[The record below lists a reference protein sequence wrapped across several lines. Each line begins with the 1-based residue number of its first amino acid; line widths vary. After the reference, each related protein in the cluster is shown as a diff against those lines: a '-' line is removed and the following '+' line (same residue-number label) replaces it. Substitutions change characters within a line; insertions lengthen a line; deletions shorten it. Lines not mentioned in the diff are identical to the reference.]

1 MPIYEITIPGSGI
14 YKIDSPKELTDS
26 QAYQAA
32 LEQSTPRSTME
43 QIKHVAGV
51 AGRGMAPV
59 AAGAAIGA
67 PFGPVGMLA
76 GSLTL
81 PLAELGTQ
89 AANLALPK
97 QYQIPSPAGAVE
109 NLLTKLGLPQAETMP
124 ERMLQAA
131 SGATGGAISQV
142 RGATELAKT
151 GTTEL
156 GRKIAEQFAAA
167 PGRQIIAAGPSAA
180 VAQGVGEETGNPIY
194 GAGAGMATGAVLGT
208 GARGRVG
215 PTAEELA
222 IRASQSYEKAGQS
235 GIEFN
240 NKAFRTS
247 MSGIVGDL
255 RQEGYSPTAYP
266 KIQAIA
272 KELTNGRPK
281 DFIELQALRKIIQGA
296 QASQD
301 GTERALATS
310 LKDKFDEYVV
320 NAPASHFTGTNNKAG
335 AEAWQQART
344 EYSRMK
350 KGEIFDEM
358 LTNAELDKTQFTASG
373 TENSMAK
380 QLRQLAKNKSKMRLF
395 TEEEQNAIT
404 AAAKGG
410 PVQNLLKFF
419 GKFSPTGPI
428 TAYGAGVASGSNL
441 AAIPFLAAAGG
452 ARAGATAMRQS
463 SIERLADMMRLGAP
477 IPRQIPVS
485 AITGGRGL
493 ISPQVP
499 LDVTSEQLQQ
509 IYGQ

>member
-32 LEQSTPRSTME
+32 LEQSTPRTTME
-43 QIKHVAGV
+43 QIKQVAGV
-51 AGRGMAPV
+51 AARGFAPA

-89 AANLALPK
+89 VANVALPK

-109 NLLTKLGLPQAETMP
+109 NLLTRLGLPQAETMP

-142 RGATELAKT
+142 RGTAELAKT
-151 GTTEL
+151 GATEL

-180 VAQGVGEETGNPIY
+180 VAQGVGEATGNPLY
-194 GAGAGMATGAVLGT
+194 GAAAGMATGATLGV

-222 IRASQSYEKAGQS
+222 VKASQSYEKAAQS

-247 MSGIVGDL
+247 MAGIVGGL

-310 LKDKFDEYVV
+310 LKDKFDEYVM

-350 KGEIFDEM
+350 KGEIFDDM
-358 LTNAELDKTQFTASG
+358 LKNAELDVSKFTASG
-373 TENSMAK
+373 AENSMAQ
-380 QLRQLAKNKSKMRLF
+380 QLRQLAKNKSKMRMF
-395 TEEEQNAIT
+395 TSDERDAIT

-419 GKFSPTGPI
+419 GRFAPTGPV
-428 TAYGAGVASGSNL
+428 TLYGAGVASGSSPL
-441 AAIPFLAAAGG
+441 AIPFMAAAGG

-463 SIERLADMMRLGAP
+463 SIERLADMMRLGGQM
-477 IPRQIPVS
+477 PRQIPVP

>member
-1 MPIYEITIPGSGI
+1 MPTYEITIPGSGT
-14 YKIDSPKELTDS
+14 YKVDSPRELTDS
-26 QAYQAA
+26 QAYKLA
-32 LEQSTPRSTME
+32 LEQATPRTTME
-43 QIKHVAGV
+43 QVQHVAGV
-51 AGRGMAPV
+51 AGRGIAPV

-67 PFGPVGMLA
+67 PFGPA
-76 GSLTL
+76 GSLAGMLSL

-89 AANLALPK
+89 AANVVLPK
-97 QYQIPSPAGAVE
+97 QYQIPSPVSAVE

-131 SGATGGAISQV
+131 SGATGGAVSQV
-142 RGATELAKT
+142 RGAAELAKT

-180 VAQGVGEETGNPIY
+180 AAQFVGEETGNPLY

-222 IRASQSYEKAGQS
+222 ARSSQSYEKAAQS

-247 MSGIVGDL
+247 MAGIVGGL

-296 QASQD
+296 QKSAD
-301 GTERALATS
+301 ETERMLATN
-310 LKDKFDEYVV
+310 LKDKFDEYVI

-358 LTNAELDKTQFTASG
+358 LKNAELDVSKFTQSG
-373 TENSMAK
+373 AENSMAQ

-395 TEEEQNAIT
+395 TEEERNAIT

-410 PVQNLLKFF
+410 PAQNLLKFF
-419 GKFSPTGPI
+419 GRFAPTGPV
-428 TAYGAGVASGSNL
+428 TLYGAGVASGSSPL
-441 AAIPFLAAAGG
+441 AIPFMAAAGG

-463 SIERLADMMRLGAP
+463 SIERLADMMRSGGQM
-477 IPRQIPVS
+477 PRQIPVS